1 MSAPRGLVAAR
12 LTRSAAIALGW
23 FCMLLLAGDI
33 GGTKTE
39 LAIYEQQG
47 DACVELASVLYK
59 SRAYATFEH
68 VLDEFLQGRRVDA
81 AGLAVAGPVA
91 HGRCKT
97 TNLPWEL
104 DERALSAQIGAP
116 VALSNDFSATVL
128 GIAELRPSDLEVLS
142 AGQRDP
148 DGPIAVLGAGTGL
161 GEALAVPL
169 PNGGL
174 RVLPS
179 EGGHADF
186 APRDDVEID
195 LLRFLSKRVGGRV
208 SIERVVSGPGLIALY
223 EYVRATGRS
232 QPDPDT
238 EAEMLAGDAA
248 EVIGRRGTADQ
259 DPACAR
265 ALSLFV
271 SLYGAEAGNLALK
284 ILPTGG
290 LFVAGGMSPKLI
302 EALRRG
308 EFMRSMLDK
317 GRMRP
322 LLEQIPVAVVMN
334 RRVALLGARA
344 MASVIYKAPRAC

>member
-1 MSAPRGLVAAR
+1 MRGRGLIVLRLACAVAN
-12 LTRSAAIALGW
+12 ALGSGD
-23 FCMLLLAGDI
+23 MLLLAGDI

-47 DACVELASVLYK
+47 GVSVELASALYK
-59 SRAYATFEH
+59 SRAYPTFEH

-81 AGLAVAGPVA
+81 AGLAVAGPVRD
-91 HGRCKT
+91 GRCKT

-104 DERALSAQIGAP
+104 DERALSVKTGAP

-128 GIAELRPSDLEVLS
+128 GIAELPLRDLEVLA
-142 AGQRDP
+142 AGERDP
-148 DGPIAVLGAGTGL
+148 EGPIAVLGAGTGL
-161 GEALAVPL
+161 GEAFAVPL
-169 PNGGL
+169 PKGGV

-195 LLRFLSKRVGGRV
+195 LLRFVRKRVGGRV
-208 SIERVVSGPGLIALY
+208 SIERVVSGPGLIAVY
-223 EYVRATGRS
+223 EYVRSSEHPR
-232 QPDPDT
+232 PDPET

-248 EVIGRRGTADQ
+248 EVISRRGTTGQ

-265 ALSLFV
+265 ALSLFM

-302 EALRRG
+302 ETLRRG
-308 EFMRSMLDK
+308 EFMRALLDK

-322 LLEQIPVAVVMN
+322 LLERIPVAVVMN

-344 MASVIYKAPRAC
+344 MASVVYKTPRAR